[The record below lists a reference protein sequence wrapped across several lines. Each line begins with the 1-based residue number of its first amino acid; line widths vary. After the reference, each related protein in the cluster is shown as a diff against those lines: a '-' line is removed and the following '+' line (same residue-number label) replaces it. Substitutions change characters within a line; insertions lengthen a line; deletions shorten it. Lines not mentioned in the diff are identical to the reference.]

1 MRLIGRTLL
10 VAVAALVLVG
20 CSSPP
25 PTPTFS
31 PAPSPTPT
39 PTSTAVLSDNVLP
52 DGVIATGAFV
62 SVGFETAG
70 TVRLSHEED
79 VVSFDLMDFSTTA
92 EGYVSLMFS
101 REVEPVS
108 RTCFDTGYRFDL
120 GPIETLPS
128 EIPTSLFLSDGMT
141 DFRSAV
147 IVLGPV
153 DASAECLGDVVAV
166 AELAWDIPQ

>member
-1 MRLIGRTLL
+1 MGRTLL
-10 VAVAALVLVG
+10 VTVIVLSLVG
-20 CSSPP
+20 CSSPT

-31 PAPSPTPT
+31 APPTPT
-39 PTSTAVLSDNVLP
+39 PSSTASLSESVLP
-52 DGVIATGAFV
+52 EGTIATGAFV

-70 TVRLSHEED
+70 TVRLSHEDD
-79 VVSFDLMDFSTTA
+79 VVSFDLVDFSTTA

-101 REVEPVS
+101 REVEPAS

-120 GPIETLPS
+120 GSIDALPA

-147 IVLGPV
+147 IVLGPT
-153 DASAECLGDVVAV
+153 DGSAECLGDVVAV
-166 AELAWDIPQ
+166 AELAWDIPES